1 MTKMMLKF
9 GIAPTLPIGQG
20 ALAASSQSGMSMMNQ
35 TSLQSGMSM
44 LNQSLNQNPMGSI
57 MQLGTKLS
65 EDTSQGLPGYGNIGS
80 GSTYENFASKGAAID
95 SPFGSR
101 TEKVLNSFLQ
111 NPVLKGE
118 DTENDLVSN

>member
-9 GIAPTLPIGQG
+9 GIAPNLPIGQG
-20 ALAASSQSGMSMMNQ
+20 ALPASLQSGMSMMNQ
-35 TSLQSGMSM
+35 SSLQSGMSM
-44 LNQSLNQNPMGSI
+44 MNQSLNQNPMGSI

-80 GSTYENFASKGAAID
+80 GSTYENFASKGTAID

-101 TEKVLNSFLQ
+101 TEKVLSSFLQ

-118 DTENDLVSN
+118 DTENDLVRD